1 MAAADR
7 LEPAP
12 KKDLNIVALL
22 SLQLL
27 LLAFFILLNSLS
39 KFEDQ
44 KTRRVLVSVNDAF
57 NGRVRALAN
66 APGYSGAVGKLD
78 DTQSLAAELGE
89 LFEVTIPAVKL
100 EQSEKARVFRLEMPA
115 ETLFQPGT
123 VELRPGRL
131 RLIKR
136 LSEALTR
143 RQKAGLDFQ
152 LRLFYGV
159 ASTGTQRFAAPRP
172 TLLEIQRS
180 SRLVEELEARGVEA
194 SRLSL
199 GVEPGRPG
207 QMAFEISLRDAAGAG

>member
-1 MAAADR
+1 MATAER

-66 APGYSGAVGKLD
+66 APGYSGAVGNLD

-100 EQSEKARVFRLEMPA
+100 EQSEQARVFRLEMPA

-143 RQKAGLDFQ
+143 RQDAGLDFQ

-159 ASTGTQRFAAPRP
+159 ASTAAQRFAAPRP

-207 QMAFEISLRDAAGAG
+207 RMAFEISLRDAAGAG